1 MINVSIVVNGGEGG
15 GGRGVRY
22 MYVWL
27 MEFMESMN
35 VIWGWID
42 RLMTNYL
49 LSVECC
55 MIVQMKKCMSIDNI
69 SEYLSR

>member
-15 GGRGVRY
+15 GGGGGGGVRY

-35 VIWGWID
+35 VIWGWMD
-42 RLMTNYL
+42 GLMTN
-49 LSVECC
+49 
-55 MIVQMKKCMSIDNI
+55 
-69 SEYLSR
+69 